1 MSVGQLVSRKNGS
14 DARAPAQRIRIKD
27 SWRWITWI
35 CLGWLGLVVLAGI
48 FGPMIWTVSP
58 FSLDLLNVYS
68 GLSLAHPL
76 GTDDT
81 GRDILARVLA
91 GIPPTLTGPVLVVVL
106 SGTVGALLGV
116 VAGWFGG
123 FVDTL
128 ISRFFDMV
136 FSFPGLIV
144 AILASALF
152 GAGFWAPVIALSIG
166 YIPILGRIVRVE
178 TIRERNLPY
187 IAALEVQGQ
196 SRTVIWLRHLLP
208 NLAPIFVVQSAIGF
222 SYAML
227 DLAAISYLGLGPQP
241 PATDWGLLVSTG
253 QSGILS
259 GHPGQSLIAA
269 LLVVATVVSANM
281 LSDRLAQKFEM
292 GDR

>member
-1 MSVGQLVSRKNGS
+1 MSVGQITSRKDTHTIGG
-14 DARAPAQRIRIKD
+14 APARMRTKD
-27 SWRWITWI
+27 RARWITWF
-35 CLGWLGLVVLAGI
+35 CFGWFGLVVLAGL
-48 FGPMIWTVSP
+48 FGPLIWQVSP
-58 FSLDLLNVYS
+58 NALDLLNLYS
-68 GLSLAHPL
+68 GFSLEHPM

-91 GIPPTLTGPVLVVVL
+91 GIPSTLMGPVLVVIF
-106 SGTVGALLGV
+106 SGAIGALFGLI
-116 VAGWFGG
+116 AGWFGG

-128 ISRFFDMV
+128 ISRVFDIL

-152 GAGFWAPVIALSIG
+152 GAGFWAPVVALSIG
-166 YIPILGRIVRVE
+166 YIPILGRIVRIE
-178 TIRERNLPY
+178 TRRERNLPY

-196 SRTVIWLRHLLP
+196 SRLVIWLKHILP
-208 NLAPIFVVQSAIGF
+208 NLVPIFVVQTAIGF

-253 QSGILS
+253 QNGILA
-259 GHPGQSLIAA
+259 GHPGQSVIAS
-269 LLVVATVVSANM
+269 LLVATTVVSANL
-281 LSDRLAQKFEM
+281 LSDRL
-292 GDR
+292 